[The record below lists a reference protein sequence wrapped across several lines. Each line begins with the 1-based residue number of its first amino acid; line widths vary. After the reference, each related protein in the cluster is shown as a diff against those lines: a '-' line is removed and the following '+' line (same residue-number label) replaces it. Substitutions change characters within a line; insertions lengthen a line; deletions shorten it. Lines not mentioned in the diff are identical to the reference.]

1 MPPTSTIASVVA
13 AVLLGAA
20 SVAAQPLNVL
30 SFNLRLDLPSD
41 APNDW
46 PARRDK
52 VASQIR
58 FHEADLI
65 GVQEALHRQV
75 VDLTVR
81 LPGHR
86 FVGVGRDD
94 GRTAGEYSCI
104 FYDER
109 RFAVEDSGTFWL
121 SRTPEVPGSKDWDA
135 AVTRI
140 VTWAR
145 FHDRQT
151 GRRLVMFNTHFDHR
165 GAQARLE
172 SARLLL
178 ASITRIAGEVPVV
191 VTGDFNTP
199 PGSDPIRLL
208 TDSATPERLTDAR
221 GVSETGHYG
230 PSGTFNGFKAAETSD
245 EPIDFIFVRGPWRVL
260 QHATLSQTWAGR
272 FSSDHF
278 PVFARLLLP

>member
-1 MPPTSTIASVVA
+1 MIPPRSLLRLLA
-13 AVLLGAA
+13 AALLGAA
-20 SVAAQPLNVL
+20 VASAQPVNVL
-30 SFNLRLDLPSD
+30 SFNIRLDLPSD

-46 PARRDK
+46 PNRRDK

-58 FHEADLI
+58 FHEADL
-65 GVQEALHRQV
+65 VSLQEALHRQV
-75 VDLTVR
+75 EDLAQR
-81 LPGHR
+81 LPDHR

-104 FYDER
+104 FYDAR

-135 AVTRI
+135 AITRI

-151 GRRLVMFNTHFDHR
+151 GRRFFMFNTHFDHR
-165 GAQARLE
+165 GSQARLE
-172 SARLLL
+172 SSRLLF
-178 ASITRIAGEVPVV
+178 ASINRLAGDVPVV

-199 PGSDPIRLL
+199 PASEPIRLL
-208 TDSATPERLTDAR
+208 TDPATPGRLVNAR
-221 GVSETGHYG
+221 DLSETGHYG
-230 PSGTFNGFKAAETSD
+230 PDGTFNGFKAGETSD
-245 EPIDFIFVRGPWRVL
+245 APIDFIFVRGPWLVR

-278 PVFARLLLP
+278 PVFARLVLP